1 MAEKQAAKPAEQRDE
16 ASPKLGPDPVVGV
29 GLVIFGVLIM
39 GVAGAATLHYLFNFG
54 TGLAILGAIVFL
66 VSVVVSSLR
75 AKAQSTGGVQGP
87 PIQGPPT
94 SSSAG

>member
-1 MAEKQAAKPAEQRDE
+1 MAEKQAAKPAKQQTEE
-16 ASPKLGPDPVVGV
+16 MSPKLGPDPVVGV

-75 AKAQSTGGVQGP
+75 ASQKAGEPGNR
-87 PIQGPPT
+87 IQGPPT

>member
-1 MAEKQAAKPAEQRDE
+1 MAEKQAAKPAKQQTEM
-16 ASPKLGPDPVVGV
+16 SPKLGPDPVVGV

-75 AKAQSTGGVQGP
+75 ASQKASEPGNR
-87 PIQGPPT
+87 IQGPPT